1 MPGSF
6 SVNNKFWNEIM
17 KFITFC
23 VQYDTPCSFG
33 GEGGG
38 LRTGIENYISAVTNQ
53 PNGWLYRVVYRFL
66 LIDSIL

>member
-1 MPGSF
+1 
-6 SVNNKFWNEIM
+6 M

-33 GEGGG
+33 GG
-38 LRTGIENYISAVTNQ
+38 LQSAYWDPELHIRVTNQ
-53 PNGWLYRVVYRFL
+53 PNGWLYRVVHRFL